1 MHIRVVLNKV
11 KAHTPLPVWQAARR
25 AWYVMLNVIQYLG
38 PYVQTRDYQGLTLY
52 FNRSSSIINRLK
64 TEPIFEERM
73 CVSIEQELR
82 QGGAAPVFVDVGAN
96 LGLILAY
103 VVSKVQNVKIFA
115 FEPGPRQRELLEMTV
130 DKNHLKEKITVY
142 SDGLGKI
149 PGKAIFYTHDSKN
162 IAHDGLIDTGRV
174 GESRAIEV
182 NITTFDDW
190 WTSQNF
196 PKVTVVKIDTEG
208 AELWILQGA
217 VKMLAGA
224 SPVLYLEVEPK
235 NLRVY
240 PHNHFNIL
248 AFLCEN
254 HYRLFTLK
262 GVEIT
267 KENFNEYIG
276 VEDTYVAR
284 IQNRSGN

>member
-1 MHIRVVLNKV
+1 MRDLDDIGIADFFVFLKQFILNLRADIGGKKKKSVLVGEPCHDGVVVCRGRHLLRMKNLDFKIA
-11 KAHTPLPVWQAARR
+11 KTSF
-25 AWYVMLNVIQYLG
+25 G
-38 PYVQTRDYQGLTLY
+38 SG
-52 FNRSSSIINRLK
+52 FNL
-64 TEPIFEERM
+64 FY
-73 CVSIEQELR
+73 
-82 QGGAAPVFVDVGAN
+82 GD
-96 LGLILAY
+96 
-103 VVSKVQNVKIFA
+103 IFA

-224 SPVLYLEVEPK
+224 SPVLYLEIEPK